1 MKMRVFVYARVS
13 TPDKSQNVE
22 NQLPE
27 MRRELK
33 RLGWELRREFIDRAS
48 ASGKRKREQFDEMMV
63 ACERHQAD
71 AILIW
76 SLDRFSREGPL
87 KTLLLIDRLS
97 RAGVKV
103 KSMRE
108 PWLDPSS
115 PTYEL
120 LLPIFAWIARQE
132 SIRLGERVK
141 AGMTRARN
149 NGARFGRPRHGVPID
164 TIARLRKSGAS
175 LRAIASRVKISEA
188 SVRRSLKM
196 WSRQKGV
203 RK

>member
-1 MKMRVFVYARVS
+1 MRAFLYARVS
-13 TPDKSQNVE
+13 TTDKGQSVE

-27 MRRELK
+27 MREVCR
-33 RLGWELRREFIDRAS
+33 RLGWELRREFVDRAS
-48 ASGKRKREQFDEMMV
+48 ASGRLPRTAFDDMLA
-63 ACERHQAD
+63 ACDRGGAD
-71 AILIW
+71 VVLIW
-76 SLDRFSREGPL
+76 SLDRFSREGVL

-103 KSMRE
+103 KSLRE
-108 PWLDPSS
+108 TWLDPSS

-132 SIRLGERVK
+132 TIRLGERVR
-141 AGMTRARN
+141 AGMARAREK
-149 NGARFGRPRHGVPID
+149 GARFGRPRHGVPASR
-164 TIARLRKSGAS
+164 IARLRQSGAS
-175 LRAIASRVKISEA
+175 LRAIARAVGVSEA

-196 WSRQKGV
+196 AGKGV